1 MGETDLKPVLYLKG
15 PFRLESADGAVLRVS
30 LRKAQ
35 ALLVLLAT
43 AEQGRRER
51 RWIEDRLWSDQ
62 DRERAAASLR
72 QALSALR
79 RVLSDNGVT
88 LQADRQSLW
97 LEPGALRVDSD
108 GDGTFLEGFSAGDP
122 VFQAWLDQERARHDG
137 TPLPESR
144 PAPAQSVW
152 HVNIEIAEQDGPNGW
167 FNLTF
172 ADIVARG
179 LRETQNTPVS
189 VLTRAEPSA
198 RLLTVAVSSVP
209 FDGLLG
215 VRVSLERRASNRQI
229 WSGQRLLQM
238 RGGPPTESQDCL
250 SLANEVVGAVDQYL
264 YRNSRDVGLDEPDR
278 LYHQAVRDL
287 FSMEPERIAAAD
299 AALDQALKLS
309 ERGLFLALR
318 AQLKTIERVERL
330 QNDTADLIEAAE
342 AYSARALELEPDNS
356 MVAAFLA
363 NTAGHLIRDQER
375 SHELAQRSVDLN
387 PANPMAW
394 WALSSASMYLGRNQK
409 ALTYALNGQRLSARS
424 QYRFWWDQQSFGTL
438 FAIGKHEEAFEILKA
453 THARN
458 RNYRPPMRYLFALA
472 AHFDD
477 QTLAEEFLHKLEASE
492 PNFSVTRMLEDP
504 SYPASLIHS
513 APNLDLGKLRAF
525 IK

>member
-1 MGETDLKPVLYLKG
+1 MLCLTG
-15 PFRLESADGAVLRVS
+15 PFRLETAEGEVVRIP
-30 LRKAQ
+30 LRKAR

-43 AEQGRRER
+43 AETGQRER
-51 RWIEDRLWSDQ
+51 RWIEDHLWSDQ
-62 DRERAAASLR
+62 DRDHAGNSLR
-72 QALSALR
+72 QALSGLR
-79 RVLSDNGVT
+79 RALGDIGVT
-88 LQADRQSLW
+88 LQSDRHSLW
-97 LEPGALRVDSD
+97 LEPGELRIDAE
-108 GDGTFLEGFSAGDP
+108 GNAPFLEGFSAGDP
-122 VFQAWLDQERARHDG
+122 VFQVWLDQERARRGG
-137 TPLPESR
+137 TPAQAAPST
-144 PAPAQSVW
+144 APAQSVW
-152 HVNIEIAEQDGPNGW
+152 HVNIEISEREGSNGW
-167 FNLTF
+167 FNMTF
-172 ADIVARG
+172 ADLVARG

-189 VLTRAEPSA
+189 VLSRAEPSP
-198 RLLTVAVSSVP
+198 RLLTIAVDCLS

-215 VRVSLERRASNRQI
+215 VRVSLERRASGRQI
-229 WSGQRLLQM
+229 WSGQRLLPM
-238 RGGPPTESQDCL
+238 RGGPPTESQECL
-250 SLANEVVGAVDQYL
+250 SLVNEVVGSVDQYL

-287 FSMEPERIAAAD
+287 FSMEPDRIAAAD
-299 AALDQALKLS
+299 AALDQAIRLS

-330 QNDTADLIEAAE
+330 GTDTADLIEAAE

-363 NTAGHLIRDQER
+363 NTAGHLIRDKER
-375 SHELAQRSVDLN
+375 SLQLAQRSVDLN

-394 WALSSASMYLGRNQK
+394 WALSSATMYLGQNQN

-438 FAIGKHEEAFEILKA
+438 FAIGRHEEAFEILKS

-472 AHFDD
+472 AHFD
-477 QTLAEEFLHKLEASE
+477 QETLAEEFLSKLEASE
-492 PNFSVTRMLEDP
+492 EDFSVTRMLEDP

-513 APNLDLGKLRAF
+513 APNLNLDRLRAF